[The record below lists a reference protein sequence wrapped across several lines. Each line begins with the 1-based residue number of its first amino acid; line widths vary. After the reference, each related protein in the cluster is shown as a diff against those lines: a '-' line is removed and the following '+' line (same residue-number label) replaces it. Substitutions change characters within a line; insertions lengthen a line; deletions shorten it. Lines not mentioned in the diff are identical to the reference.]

1 MYLKEVSKLT
11 NEALVAITA
20 GMKKRQNLVNHVMAC
35 RAQGPGFGDRRP
47 AGPVNTACVIR
58 IGDVRRVWEI
68 EVGGKVPFEVAG
80 GEV

>member
-1 MYLKEVSKLT
+1 ML
-11 NEALVAITA
+11 A
-20 GMKKRQNLVNHVMAC
+20 R

-47 AGPVNTACVIR
+47 AGPVNTAWVIR
-58 IGDVRRVWEI
+58 IEDVRRVWEE